1 MEPVARRAPSLEK
14 TQQVTNLRQTTK
26 KPSEFTDTETV
37 HVIVP
42 PQKALNRVAF
52 SVYLYYHDHHH
63 HHNKIVLVYTEAI
76 QVCIY
81 IYIVCVVHVVCV
93 MHVVCVV
100 PVLLLC
106 IILFCFKGMYDFYI
120 FRFSFFIIVV

>member
-1 MEPVARRAPSLEK
+1 M
-14 TQQVTNLRQTTK
+14 
-26 KPSEFTDTETV
+26 
-37 HVIVP
+37 
-42 PQKALNRVAF
+42 
-52 SVYLYYHDHHH
+52 Y
-63 HHNKIVLVYTEAI
+63 
-76 QVCIY
+76 IY

-120 FRFSFFIIVV
+120 FRFFIFHYSSVVVLYYNTA